1 MKKLIDKIADT
12 RSFTRDELLDI
23 LCCDEQYLFER
34 ARAAREKIYGK
45 KVFIRGLIE
54 LTNYCENDCYYC
66 GIRQSNTSCERYR
79 MEKDEILDCCRKGY
93 ALGLRTFVLQGGED
107 SYYTDDILVKIINEI
122 NQTYPDCAITL
133 SLGERSFDS
142 CKRLFEAGADRYLLR
157 HETANAEHYKTLHP
171 PELSLANRKQCLWDL
186 KKIGYQVGCG
196 FMVGSPGQTL
206 EHIAED
212 IGFIMELEPHMVGL
226 GPFLPHSATTYANEK
241 AGDMKLTLN
250 CLAILRLLRPNLL
263 LPATTAL
270 VTLADNG
277 REQGILAGANVV
289 MPNISPIEVRKK
301 YLLYDNKKHTG
312 DEAAEGVERL
322 KNKLKN
328 IGYEIVVSRGD
339 YIAE

>member
-12 RSFTRDELLDI
+12 RVFTRGELLDI
-23 LCCDEQYLFER
+23 LSCDEEYLYER

-66 GIRQSNTSCERYR
+66 GIRSSNHNCERYR
-79 MEKDEILDCCRKGY
+79 MDKDEILDCCRKGY

-107 SYYTDDILVKIINEI
+107 SYYTDDILAEIIREINEV
-122 NQTYPDCAITL
+122 YSDCAVTL
-133 SLGERSFDS
+133 SLGERGFESF
-142 CKRLFEAGADRYLLR
+142 KRLFDAGADRYLLR

-171 PELSLANRKQCLWDL
+171 PELSFEARKQCLWDL

-196 FMVGSPGQTL
+196 FMVGSPGQIL
-206 EHIAED
+206 DNIAED
-212 IGFIMELEPHMVGL
+212 IEFIMELGPHMVGL
-226 GPFLPHSATTYANEK
+226 GPFLPHSATPYANEK

-250 CLAILRLLRPNLL
+250 CLAVLRLLRPNLL

-322 KNKLKN
+322 KSKLKS

-339 YIAE
+339 YVAE